1 MITISSLSKVLELCV
16 GAKGSHKLK
25 VRPAWALVALTLC
38 CYISFDAKFC
48 VVSEFENE
56 KKFRPRISDKVNF
69 EHFAW
74 ADSKNS
80 WAEIFS

>member
-25 VRPAWALVALTLC
+25 VRPAWALVTLTLC

-56 KKFRPRISDKVNF
+56 KKIRLRISEKVNF
-69 EHFAW
+69 QNFAWGVSHFAW
-74 ADSKNS
+74 ATFMS
-80 WAEIFS
+80 